1 VTVDLGP
8 GEDVTCV
15 FTNTAQPEVGVD
27 KRLVGFDR
35 GAYYTKA
42 LTFTIIVAN
51 VGPNPIDV
59 LPLEDVYDPYYLSF
73 ADATPYP
80 EEDADDGT
88 LVWYDLT
95 GAAPHGFGVDLA
107 RGDVFS
113 VTAVFTVAHEIVT
126 TVNTAVVSG
135 AVDAYDN
142 IVPYAEDDLIV
153 RDTPTAVEILYFRV
167 DRVEGREVALGWA
180 TAVELDT
187 VAFRLYRA
195 SERDRSRAQLVASV
209 PSRGRGIGAAY
220 THLDAVPVDGV
231 WWYWLGKIG
240 TGGDETVYGPVGSAV
255 GVTAWPARVYLP
267 VVLRR

>member
-1 VTVDLGP
+1 M
-8 GEDVTCV
+8 
-15 FTNTAQPEVGVD
+15 
-27 KRLVGFDR
+27 GFDR
-35 GAYYTKA
+35 GAYYIKA
-42 LTFTIIVAN
+42 LTFTIVVAN

-59 LPLEDVYDPYYLSF
+59 LPLEDVYDAYYLSF

-88 LVWYDLT
+88 VAWHDLT
-95 GAAPHGFGVDLA
+95 GGAPHGFSVDLA
-107 RGDVFS
+107 PGDAFS

-142 IVPYAEDDLIV
+142 IVPYAEDDLVV
-153 RDTPTAVEILYFRV
+153 RDTPTAVELLYFRV
-167 DRVEGREVALGWA
+167 DGVEGREVALGWA

-187 VAFRLYRA
+187 LGFGLYRA
-195 SERDRSRAQLVASV
+195 AERDRSRAQLVASV
-209 PSRGRGIGAAY
+209 PSRGQGIGAAY
-220 THLDAVPVDGV
+220 THNDAVPADGV

-240 TGGDETVYGPVGSAV
+240 SGGDETVYGPVASAV
-255 GVTAWPARVYLP
+255 GVSAGPARAYLP